1 MYYSS
6 KRGTM
11 QGMDMDV
18 RGRLPMRRIV
28 NIFGAVGYTLL
39 IFAYAITLGVIAMWL
54 VQGGHMEFIGVTAS
68 EAQSVEVV
76 EQNIVEP
83 ALVWRLLTY
92 MFTAVTTL
100 AVLFVLVTLPYWLG
114 RSGSKLMKRS
124 IRYCQRSVTLASL
137 LGAKALACGVGAGII
152 VIGGVYMGIT
162 IEVSLVLLG
171 VVGLALLV
179 FLIQHYLAKT
189 SEVVEPKDVW

>member
-1 MYYSS
+1 
-6 KRGTM
+6 
-11 QGMDMDV
+11 
-18 RGRLPMRRIV
+18 
-28 NIFGAVGYTLL
+28 
-39 IFAYAITLGVIAMWL
+39 
-54 VQGGHMEFIGVTAS
+54 MEFIGVTAPK
-68 EAQSVEVV
+68 AQSVEVV
-76 EQNIVEP
+76 EQDAVDP
-83 ALVWRLLTY
+83 VFVWRFLTY
-92 MFTAVTTL
+92 VFASVMGIT
-100 AVLFVLVTLPYWLG
+100 VLFVVVTLPYWLG
-114 RSGSKLMKRS
+114 RSGSRLMKRS